1 MLPLPRLEKKPSQEK
16 RPPVVER
23 EHEEKILLPPR
34 ENGSKKQEK
43 PVPVVQPR
51 TVKVPCLTQKEVE
64 AIERKM
70 AEIDRAEK
78 SDVED
83 EAGFET
89 ELKLYIAKS
98 KKRAMEADILES
110 HKSKV

>member
-1 MLPLPRLEKKPSQEK
+1 MPTR
-16 RPPVVER
+16 R
-23 EHEEKILLPPR
+23 
-34 ENGSKKQEK
+34 GGAKKQEK
-43 PVPVVQPR
+43 PAPVVQERVVKTPR
-51 TVKVPCLTQKEVE
+51 LTQKDVE

-83 EAGFET
+83 ETGFEA